1 MEEYVPII
9 TPMIIAKEKPLKISP
24 PKMKIDVK
32 AKIVVREVII
42 VRDRVS
48 LIEVFDISPIFAFK
62 GRVRNRQKQDPRTR
76 RSARGR
82 SS

>member
-48 LIEVFDISPIFAFK
+48 FIEVFDISPIFKLENFDK
-62 GRVRNRQKQDPRTR
+62 FSLI
-76 RSARGR
+76 RS
-82 SS
+82 